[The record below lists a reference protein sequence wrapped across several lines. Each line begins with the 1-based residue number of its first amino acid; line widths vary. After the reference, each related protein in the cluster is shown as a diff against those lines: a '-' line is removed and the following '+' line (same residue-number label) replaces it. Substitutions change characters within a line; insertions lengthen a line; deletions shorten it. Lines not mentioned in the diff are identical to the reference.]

1 MTRVTKFAA
10 RDPGPAARVAGF
22 MAHLR
27 GNGMRLGVSETD
39 LALAALAEVD
49 AAWPEQSRQALRA
62 VCTGCKEEVEQF
74 DRLLDSYWMDMGRVK
89 QKIVQTPPNQDNV
102 H

>member
-27 GNGMRLGVSETD
+27 ENGMRLGVSETD
-39 LALAALAEVD
+39 LALADDVFRMPATMV
-49 AAWPEQSRQALRA
+49 
-62 VCTGCKEEVEQF
+62 VGK
-74 DRLLDSYWMDMGRVK
+74 
-89 QKIVQTPPNQDNV
+89 
-102 H
+102 